1 MKKITLLILLSYCM
15 VSKAQVAYYDAINLK
30 RLGTELVKD
39 SQKICLPESDSVFMI
54 LKYYV
59 PVSDSNS
66 TKKIKNN
73 FNDNPFMHYCGGS
86 KGDETPEAGK
96 KSLASSIANF
106 DVTTIADG
114 LAKFL
119 VNRVKEELSVA
130 FFEQLKEDFNNKKYS
145 DLRILFP
152 QTARL
157 LNLIDQRVYQ
167 FSAYLTDLR
176 DAFILDLNNL
186 PSSAIVVVNL
196 PKYHDYFAA
205 HKSLKRAFQTGLFIS
220 GILVQKNKLKDI
232 GKIIEDTAKRI
243 DTFFSLDNKTDFDT
257 SVNASFKTLQLIS
270 NSLRSQDTTGIS
282 DETQRYWLSTD
293 SLYMLIN
300 DPVIFK
306 IYLGL
311 IYQQAHVRDITFAG
325 NKKLT
330 DVLQNTN
337 AVVENIRN
345 SISSFHTELNAY
357 EEYRRQYKD
366 IIDGLQKDSL
376 NLYYYGL
383 YNSSLGILES
393 GLSLTKKW
401 NVNYPPV
408 IDSLIPAMHDAG
420 EIYMYTNQKKYG
432 PAILSLVKLY
442 SDVIQLVNQNKK
454 DKKLS
459 LKFIAR
465 LSTYGSFISQ
475 VAKAE
480 NSDQVAAII
489 QKTVLPTGSSY
500 IKKHSVF
507 NIALQAYTG
516 LYGGYQ
522 RQATDI
528 SNVGVAGVYAPVGI
542 AFSWGLQPSNTN
554 RSPGSF
560 SIFASL
566 VDIGPLVSFRFSHY
580 NDTIANDVKV
590 RLSQIVSPGAHLIYG
605 VPKLPISLGVGCN
618 WSPLITNVEK
628 DKITVASKNAFRYQ
642 AFIAVDIPLLNF
654 HNKPR

>member
-1 MKKITLLILLSYCM
+1 MKKIVLMILLSYCM

-39 SQKICLPESDSVFMI
+39 SQKICLPERDSVLMI

-73 FNDNPFMHYCGGS
+73 FSDNPFMHYCGGS
-86 KGDETPEAGK
+86 KGDDAPDAGK
-96 KSLASSIANF
+96 KSFASSIANF

-130 FFEQLKEDFNNKKYS
+130 FFEQLKQDFNNEKYS

-157 LNLIDQRVYQ
+157 LNLIDQKVYQ

-196 PKYHDYFAA
+196 PKYHNYFVA
-205 HKSLKRAFQTGLFIS
+205 HQALKRAFQTGLFIS
-220 GILVQKNKLKDI
+220 GVLVQKNKLKDI

-243 DTFFSLDNKTDFDT
+243 DAFFSLDNKTGFDT
-257 SVNASFKTLQLIS
+257 TVNASFKTLQLIS
-270 NSLRSQDTTGIS
+270 NSLRSLDTTGVS

-300 DPVIFK
+300 DPATLK

-311 IYQQAHVRDITFAG
+311 IYQQAHIRDITFAG

-337 AVVENIRN
+337 EVVENIRN

-357 EEYRRQYKD
+357 EEYRRQYRD
-366 IIDGLQKDSL
+366 ITKGLQKDSI

-393 GLSLTKKW
+393 GLSLTKNW
-401 NVNYPPV
+401 NLNYPPV

-420 EIYMYTNQKKYG
+420 EIFMYTNQKKYG

-454 DKKLS
+454 DKKLN

-475 VAKAE
+475 VANAE

-554 RSPGSF
+554 KSPGSL

-605 VPKLPISLGVGCN
+605 VPKLPISFGVGCN